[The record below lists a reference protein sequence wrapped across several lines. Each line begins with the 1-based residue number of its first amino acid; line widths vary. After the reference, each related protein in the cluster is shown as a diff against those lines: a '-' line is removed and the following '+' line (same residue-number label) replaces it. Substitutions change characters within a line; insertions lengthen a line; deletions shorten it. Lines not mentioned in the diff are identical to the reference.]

1 MNPYG
6 LSNFNK
12 TIEDELKLQRKSIPV
27 KKISCRDDEFSNLV
41 EVQPSHRIH
50 AWVEQTK
57 QFIK

>member
-27 KKISCRDDEFSNLV
+27 KKISYRDDEFSNLA
-41 EVQPSHRIH
+41 EIQPSHRIH
-50 AWVEQTK
+50 AWVE
-57 QFIK
+57 